1 MRNLQRNKQELYY
14 ALYKGKET
22 IYKLDE
28 NGQKIVAWVD
38 ESQNPPVTY
47 YEEDGTKDVY
57 ENAVKFKG
65 NIAMSKGD
73 AQAVDYG
80 VSEGDYEAILMTEK
94 NCIPITETSLIWF
107 ETVPTM
113 GADGY
118 VDDATADYRVIKLK
132 PSLNQDRYVL
142 AKVVK

>member
-1 MRNLQRNKQELYY
+1 MRNLQRNKQNLYY

-22 IYKLDE
+22 KYKLDDYG
-28 NGQKIVAWVD
+28 NKILVWVD
-38 ESQNPPVTY
+38 ESQDPPVEY
-47 YEEDGTKDVY
+47 YEEDGVKDTY
-57 ENAVKFKG
+57 YDAVKFKG
-65 NIAMSKGD
+65 NIALSGGD

-80 VSEGDYEAILMTEK
+80 VSVGEYEAILITEK
-94 NCIPITETSLIWF
+94 DSIPITETSLIWHNT
-107 ETVPTM
+107 EPTV

-118 VDDATADYRVIKLK
+118 VDDATADYKVIKVK